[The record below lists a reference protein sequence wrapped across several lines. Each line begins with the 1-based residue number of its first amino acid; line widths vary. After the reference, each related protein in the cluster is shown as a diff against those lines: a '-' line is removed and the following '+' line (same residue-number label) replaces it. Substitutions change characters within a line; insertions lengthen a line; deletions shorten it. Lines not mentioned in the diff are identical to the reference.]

1 MDWNAV
7 ATELPKVIPVIVGGL
22 LAIGGGIAGQIL
34 THQFSARRERDKLI
48 REKAELLIS
57 ALYEHRDWLNRE
69 NSRLVFGADLQEQ
82 PSPLDRAYAL
92 QELYFPELSGALR
105 DITSTL
111 IPIAK
116 FFYTNAR
123 ARNTDKATWIA
134 AFDSNEFTPL
144 YEAYL
149 NAFKSATEQIVI
161 ATRQRIKT

>member
-7 ATELPKVIPVIVGGL
+7 ATELPKAIPVIVGGL

-57 ALYEHRDWLNRE
+57 ALYEHRDWLKRE
-69 NSRLVFGADLQEQ
+69 NNRLVFGTDLQEQ
-82 PSPLDRAYAL
+82 PSPLDKAYAL

-111 IPIAK
+111 EPITK

-123 ARNTDKATWIA
+123 ARITEKTTWTTA
-134 AFDSNEFTPL
+134 LDHNEFTPL

-149 NAFKSATEQIVI
+149 NAFKSATQQIVN
-161 ATRQRIKT
+161 ATRQRIES